1 MHLVVIVSYLSAAA
15 AFLVGTL
22 LLAVSWRG
30 QRIGAWLVLAMAVSV
45 LWAIFLAYAEW
56 RGTIDAAGILDAEIL
71 RYGAWLAF
79 VTALFRDWPERSPIR
94 ALRIV
99 VHGLWVL
106 LLLYCLWGTTGLVQ
120 GRGLPFTIG
129 VPLVGVLVLCVLG
142 LVFLEQL
149 YRNVRSDQRWALKFL
164 VISLGIL
171 FAYDVFLYSYAALY
185 GQFNISTW
193 AARGFINVLL
203 VPLFVVAAARNANWS
218 LPVGVSR
225 RVVFYSTGL
234 LAIAF
239 YILATAIGGY
249 YVRLYGGNWGQ
260 VAEIT
265 LMFLAALML
274 LVIGFS
280 GEARSRLRLF
290 LYKNFFSFRHD
301 YREEWLRLTASLS
314 AGDGELPERATRALA
329 QIMDSPAAALFMRA
343 DGPEFAPAAN
353 INMPLPSTLRLRADE
368 PLFEFMREHLWVHDF
383 SAPHPAGEERLT
395 VPAALVT
402 LPRAWLLVPLVIDGR
417 LIGLVL
423 LAQARARRR
432 LDWEDIDLLRAAGS
446 QVASTL
452 AQADNARRLAES
464 RQFDGFNRLTA
475 FMMHDLKNLAAQ
487 QSLLL
492 QNADRHR
499 NNPAFIDDM
508 LTTVASTVSRTTRLL
523 AQLRGESAA
532 APRNRV
538 QISAVVQR
546 ALSDCASQLPKPEY
560 RAASSDLWVL
570 ADSEQLAGIMG
581 HVIRNAQD
589 AAGAEG
595 HVTVCVQRVAH
606 QAMIEVADNG
616 IGMDQEF
623 LRHRLFQPFFT
634 TKASKGMGIGAYQT
648 REYVQSLGGTV
659 RVQSEPKRGTVFTIE
674 LPLDLS
680 AQATVTGEAS
690 AP

>member
-1 MHLVVIVSYLSAAA
+1 MHLVVIVSYLSAAI

-22 LLAVSWRG
+22 LLALSWRG
-30 QRIGAWLVLAMAVSV
+30 QRIGAWLILAMAVSV
-45 LWAIFLAYAEW
+45 LWAVFLAYAEW
-56 RGTIDAAGILDAEIL
+56 RGTIDATGILDGEIL

-79 VTALFRDWPERSPIR
+79 VTALFRDWPERSPFR
-94 ALRIV
+94 AFRIV
-99 VHGLWVL
+99 VHGLWIL
-106 LLLYCLWGTTGLVQ
+106 LLLYCLWGTAGLAHS
-120 GRGLPFTIG
+120 RALPFTIG
-129 VPLVGVLVLCVLG
+129 VPLVGVLVLAVLG

-149 YRNVRSDQRWALKFL
+149 YRNVQPDQRWALKFL
-164 VISLGIL
+164 VIGLGVL

-185 GQFNISTW
+185 GRFNISTW
-193 AARGFINVLL
+193 AARGIINALL
-203 VPLFVVAAARNANWS
+203 VPLFMVAAARNANWS
-218 LPVGVSR
+218 LPVAVSR

-239 YILATAIGGY
+239 YVIATAIGGY
-249 YVRLYGGNWGQ
+249 YVRIYGGNWGQ

-265 LMFLAALML
+265 LMFLAALVL

-301 YREEWLRLTASLS
+301 YREEWLRLTAKLA
-314 AGDGELPERATRALA
+314 AGDGELSERATRALA
-329 QIMDSPAAALFMRA
+329 QIMDSPAGALFMRGE
-343 DGPEFAPAAN
+343 GPEFAPAASF
-353 INMPLPSTLRLRADE
+353 NMTLPSTLRLRADE
-368 PLFEFMREHLWVHDF
+368 PLFEFMRKHLWIYDF
-383 SAPHPAGEERLT
+383 SAQLPAGEERLT
-395 VPAALVT
+395 VPAELTT

-464 RQFDGFNRLTA
+464 RQFEGFNRLTA

-499 NNPAFIDDM
+499 NNPAFVDDM
-508 LTTVASTVSRTTRLL
+508 ITTVASAVSRTTRLL
-523 AQLRGESAA
+523 AQLRGESVA

-538 QISAVVQR
+538 QISAVMEQ
-546 ALSDCASQLPKPEY
+546 ALTACASQPPKPEY
-560 RAASSDLWVL
+560 RNAPAELWVL
-570 ADSEQLAGIMG
+570 ADSEQLASIIG

-595 HVTVCVQRVAH
+595 HVTVCVRRVAH
-606 QAMIEVADNG
+606 QAVIEVADDG
-616 IGMDQEF
+616 VGMDEEF

-648 REYVQSLGGTV
+648 REYVQSLGGAV
-659 RVQSEPKRGTVFTIE
+659 RVQSAPKRGTVFTIE

-680 AQATVTGEAS
+680 AHPMATGEPRTA
-690 AP
+690 